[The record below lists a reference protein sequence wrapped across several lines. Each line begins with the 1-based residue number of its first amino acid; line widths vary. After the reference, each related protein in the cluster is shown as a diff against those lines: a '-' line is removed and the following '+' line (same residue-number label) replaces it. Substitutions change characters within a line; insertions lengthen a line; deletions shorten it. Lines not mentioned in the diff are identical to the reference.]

1 MDKLLVCV
9 FSLFLLKMIEK
20 YDHQST
26 LLKVL
31 NDKHLSGQSSEQSS
45 CSAVLFTY
53 LTDRSR
59 AFPPDPM
66 LK

>member
-1 MDKLLVCV
+1 MDKLRGCFFGL
-9 FSLFLLKMIEK
+9 LLLKMIKK

-31 NDKHLSGQSSEQSS
+31 NDKHLSGESF

-53 LTDRSR
+53 LTDRIR
-59 AFPPDPM
+59 AFPPDPT